1 MDEAI
6 LQEAIDALDS
16 QEFASERAAV
26 RHFDAKRGTLRDRRS
41 GRLPR
46 NKAFQKFQ
54 KLSPEEEQYL
64 LAWIQAEDLAGTS
77 PSFSRIRAMANRM
90 YQNQTSPPDR
100 SKQLGKNWIDGLK
113 KRHPQ
118 LVTRKVRRVDS

>member
-1 MDEAI
+1 MNEAL
-6 LQEAIDALDS
+6 LQEAADALDL
-16 QEFASERAAV
+16 QEFTSERAGG
-26 RHFDAKRGTLRDRRS
+26 RHFNVDRCTLRRRRS
-41 GRLPR
+41 GILPR

-90 YQNQTSPPDR
+90 Y
-100 SKQLGKNWIDGLK
+100 
-113 KRHPQ
+113 
-118 LVTRKVRRVDS
+118 